1 MLLPWVVHTI
11 HTTDAQSV
19 LREANPAPLLSY
31 ARLGA
36 LHYFPPVQKLD
47 QQDLEAVTLDIRGIR
62 VGICG
67 LNMLSV
73 QDDDFLAHLRVPIEI
88 EKAVLPILVL
98 HAPIEGLTTD
108 PLFLNTHTQV
118 SLSSLEKQSTF
129 KYILAGYHHNYSRTT
144 IGQTEVI
151 VAGATQHVDFS
162 TLDRAPGFVFLGLTA
177 TGVRWCNHVSVDS
190 LSLQRLV
197 I

>member
-1 MLLPWVVHTI
+1 M
-11 HTTDAQSV
+11 
-19 LREANPAPLLSY
+19 
-31 ARLGA
+31 
-36 LHYFPPVQKLD
+36 
-47 QQDLEAVTLDIRGIR
+47 
-62 VGICG
+62 
-67 LNMLSV
+67 
-73 QDDDFLAHLRVPIEI
+73 
-88 EKAVLPILVL
+88 VL

-197 I
+197 IQAQDLWVDQDFSISYRCHS